1 VLETLCGTIGLE
13 IDIKGPEPESSAAV
27 ATVLQPFKEW
37 WDTIEVT
44 SYEPMFL
51 VDMQRRCPG
60 LATDLLL
67 PRSEAW
73 MQRDVVTYLAVH
85 RARLARARA
94 VHLHPTQLAPE
105 VVTLIRHHGIE
116 VHGWEVNDEG
126 ALQAMI
132 ALNIPRLCTDKLAQ
146 ALAVRQRVAQ

>member
-27 ATVLQPFKEW
+27 ATVLQPFKDW

-44 SYEPMFL
+44 SYEPLFL

-94 VHLHPTQLAPE
+94 VHLHPTQLSPE
-105 VVTLIRHHGIE
+105 VVTTIRQHGIE

-126 ALQAMI
+126 TLQAMV
-132 ALNIPRLCTDKLAQ
+132 ALRIPRLCTDQLAP
-146 ALAVRQRVAQ
+146 ALAVRQSMAH